1 MELMLSKKKEMEIH
15 EIERNY
21 SEGIRRIHSPKSF
34 TDRRT
39 EYLSAKD
46 GNSNSHEEEE

>member
-1 MELMLSKKKEMEIH
+1 MELMLNKKKDMETQ

-21 SEGIRRIHSPKSF
+21 SEGIRRINSPKSF
-34 TDRRT
+34 TERRT

-46 GNSNSHEEEE
+46 RQRSH